1 MVRSYMRLRML
12 ELREAELDRVRAVI
26 EGKLGVDSLFLLPPI
41 QASKPGSR

>member
-1 MVRSYMRLRML
+1 MRLRML